1 LEFGGIGGIIET
13 KVASSSMTMA
23 LGIFDPVP
31 PSTSPLDGFF
41 CLAIGLLGLL
51 FIPVQV
57 RKMDF
62 SKQWPKLALELAI
75 LLFLVV
81 AGLVIISRRL

>member
-1 LEFGGIGGIIET
+1 MTTGLAIFG
-13 KVASSSMTMA
+13 
-23 LGIFDPVP
+23 PVP
-31 PSTSPLDGFF
+31 PGTSPLDGFF
-41 CLAIGLLGLL
+41 CLAIGLLGLM

-81 AGLVIISRRL
+81 TGLVLISRRL